1 MRGKGHKSQQEIF
14 MLGIRKNI
22 FTMSLTPFIVQQI
35 AQRGC
40 EGSCFLFYYSS
51 ELKEPVSA
59 SHLWPGAGGG
69 APVCG
74 MIIPGSGTEVAV
86 AQIM

>member
-1 MRGKGHKSQQEIF
+1 
-14 MLGIRKNI
+14 MLDIRKNI
-22 FTMSLTPFIVQQI
+22 FTMSLTPVKVVQQI

-40 EGSCFLFYYSS
+40 ERFCFLFYYSF
-51 ELKEPVSA
+51 EQKEPVSA
-59 SHLWPGAGGG
+59 SHLWSGAGGG